1 MQVAWGYCY
10 RLAPEVRAVICALC
24 LYLWVCANSW
34 WLLPEMNHNIEV
46 GVRRG
51 SYRRTLHKLIMI
63 LEFDNKVSVRNVH
76 ICVHKTNYAHTS
88 KYG

>member
-1 MQVAWGYCY
+1 
-10 RLAPEVRAVICALC
+10 
-24 LYLWVCANSW
+24 
-34 WLLPEMNHNIEV
+34 MNHNIAV

-51 SYRRTLHKLIMI
+51 SYRGTLHKFIMI

-76 ICVHKTNYAHTS
+76 ICVYKMNYAHTS